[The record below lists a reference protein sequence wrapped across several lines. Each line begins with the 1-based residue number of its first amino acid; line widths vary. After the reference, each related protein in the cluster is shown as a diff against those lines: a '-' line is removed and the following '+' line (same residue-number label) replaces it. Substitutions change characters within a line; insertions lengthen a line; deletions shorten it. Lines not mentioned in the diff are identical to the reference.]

1 MWSLNVIL
9 ERVDIVE
16 TVDKLGGRSVAE
28 ALGAPK
34 LAEVVGDVL
43 QEDSDDEHAE
53 QGRHSNVYAAQ
64 AQQQRR
70 QALHH
75 QPT

>member
-1 MWSLNVIL
+1 MWSLNVIF
-9 ERVDIVE
+9 ECVDIVE

-28 ALGAPK
+28 TLGAPK

-53 QGRHSNVYAAQ
+53 QWGHSNIYAAQ

-70 QALHH
+70 
-75 QPT
+75 